1 MPPQKKAVPPL
12 SLPERPPSKVE
23 AGLAAAEVETN
34 ITVNAGDDE
43 TSATVTGGT
52 PTADELREQA
62 IEAMVAAGLSRE
74 LAEATFVLA
83 EQGNG
88 TADDA
93 AEIADAVAE
102 LVAEDHGQP
111 LCGRCFPPS
120 WADVP
125 AKFAGVSCVHGKWTR
140 KPAA

>member
-23 AGLAAAEVETN
+23 QGLAATETPGPAFEVAAEPN
-34 ITVNAGDDE
+34 PAGLGE
-43 TSATVTGGT
+43 SVSAE
-52 PTADELREQA
+52 DKREFA
-62 IEAMVAAGLSRE
+62 IQAMVAAGLSRE
-74 LAEATFVLA
+74 LAEATFVLS

-102 LVAEDHGQP
+102 LVAEDHGAP
-111 LCGRCFPPS
+111 LCQWCFPPT
-120 WADVP
+120 WAEVP
-125 AKFAGVSCVHGKWTR
+125 AKFAGVSCVHGNWTR
-140 KPAA
+140 NPAA

>member
-1 MPPQKKAVPPL
+1 MPPQKKAAPPL

-23 AGLAAAEVETN
+23 QGLQGAAVVSHPA
-34 ITVNAGDDE
+34 D
-43 TSATVTGGT
+43 GGT
-52 PTADELREQA
+52 QDDADRAIAKAESPEALRERA

-111 LCGRCFPPS
+111 LCQWCFPPT
-120 WADVP
+120 WAEVP
-125 AKFAGVSCVHGKWTR
+125 AKFAGVSCVHGNWTR
-140 KPAA
+140 KPKA

>member
-23 AGLAAAEVETN
+23 AGLAAETELSFAERDAALKAEAL
-34 ITVNAGDDE
+34 AGHNSPE
-43 TSATVTGGT
+43 AR
-52 PTADELREQA
+52 RERA
-62 IEAMVAAGLSRE
+62 IAAMVEAGLSQE

-125 AKFAGVSCVHGKWTR
+125 AKFAAVSCEHGNWTR
-140 KPAA
+140 NPKA